1 MLRNLA
7 LTTAL
12 TLVLAGCA
20 ASYNAPGGP
29 ADFRALGISP
39 EVQQAGAPSDINAAF
54 DRKPLASFPA
64 GVAAVRIQAPGYV
77 SKTAQGW
84 GRGAFSVVTTR
95 DVESDQSY
103 DRLKKLPHLRGI
115 APVNRL
121 LLPAQLN
128 SERDLRQAAAQLQAD
143 MLLVYTFDTTFH
155 DRDVARP
162 LSIVTLGL
170 SPTQATQVVT
180 TASAVLLDT
189 RNGYVYG
196 VAESSAR
203 KSGVATAWNTES
215 AIDGDRQ
222 KTEREAFDK
231 LVGQIEIMWNGV
243 VAEVGPDSPK
253 AAANA
258 SGGVPYG
265 TAAGK

>member
-1 MLRNLA
+1 MFRISIVSCIVIL
-7 LTTAL
+7 LT
-12 TLVLAGCA
+12 GCA
-20 ASYNAPGGP
+20 AAYHAPGRA
-29 ADFRALGISP
+29 ADFRALGITP
-39 EVQQAGAPSDINAAF
+39 EIQHAGTPSDLNSAF

-64 GVAAVRIQAPGYV
+64 AVAAVRIQAPGYV
-77 SKTAQGW
+77 SQTAQGW
-84 GRGAFSVVTTR
+84 GHGAFSIVTTR
-95 DVESDQSY
+95 DVESDQSME
-103 DRLKKLPHLRGI
+103 RLRKLPHVRGI

-128 SERDLRQAAAQLQAD
+128 SEKDLRTAAAQLQAD

-155 DRDVARP
+155 DRDVAKP

-170 SPTQATQVVT
+170 SPTQATRVVT

-215 AIDGDRQ
+215 AIDADRQ

-231 LVGQIEIMWNGV
+231 LVGQIESMWTGV
-243 VAEVGPDSPK
+243 VSEIGPNAPK
-253 AAANA
+253 GVNKYPT
-258 SGGVPYG
+258 GG
-265 TAAGK
+265 

>member
-1 MLRNLA
+1 MLKPLA
-7 LTTAL
+7 LTTLIVAL
-12 TLVLAGCA
+12 TGCA
-20 ASYNAPGGP
+20 ASYHAPGRA
-29 ADFRALGISP
+29 ADFRALGITP
-39 EVQQAGAPSDINAAF
+39 EAQHAGAPSDINAAF

-64 GVAAVRIQAPGYV
+64 GVAAVRIQASGYV
-77 SKTAQGW
+77 SQTAQGW
-84 GRGAFSVVTTR
+84 GHGAFSIVTTR
-95 DVESDQSY
+95 DVESDQSIE
-103 DRLKKLPHLRGI
+103 RLRKLPHLRGL

-128 SERDLRQAAAQLQAD
+128 SEKDLRSAAAQLQAD

-155 DRDVARP
+155 DRDVAKP
-162 LSIVTLGL
+162 LSVITLGL
-170 SPTQATQVVT
+170 SPTQATRVVT

-215 AIDGDRQ
+215 AIDADRQ

-231 LVGQIEIMWNGV
+231 LVAQIESMWTGV
-243 VAEVGPDSPK
+243 VSEIGPNAPK
-253 AAANA
+253 GVNKYPT
-258 SGGVPYG
+258 GG
-265 TAAGK
+265 